1 MAYDHQ
7 LVKDRIKMME
17 YGQEVKE
24 TIEARIWNG
33 SENVSRRVGRGKS
46 RKS

>member
-1 MAYDHQ
+1 MIGSIIFLLVLGSFIFKMAYDHQ

-24 TIEARIWNG
+24 TIEARI
-33 SENVSRRVGRGKS
+33 
-46 RKS
+46 